1 MAEKIYKWYAL
12 RAISGKENKV
22 KEYIEAV
29 VNNHAG
35 IAITPEMIESGS
47 VSEELL
53 IASNVSRVLIPTE
66 IVYQVKDGKRIKK
79 EHPTLPGYVLVEVAL
94 AEVVE
99 RETLPSENEKS
110 RKSRKTKASEGVDG
124 ENVAA
129 EVSDGANAEERKKIR
144 TTLKYVLSKDV
155 AASLRNV
162 PNVLGFLCAT
172 PKDLNPMPLR
182 ASEVARIL
190 GNQDDQL
197 VGDDFGDVSFVV
209 GEQVKVISGPFNG
222 FSGII
227 EEVNTERHKLKVM
240 VKIFERKTPLELS
253 FMQVEKE

>member
-1 MAEKIYKWYAL
+1 MAERIYKWYAL

-35 IAITPEMIESGS
+35 IEPTPEMLEKGQ
-47 VSEELL
+47 VSEEIL

-66 IVYQVKDGKRIKK
+66 VVYQVKDGKRIKK

-99 RETLPSENEKS
+99 REHLEAPADKA
-110 RKSRKTKASEGVDG
+110 RKARKPKKAETAEGEETPVESND
-124 ENVAA
+124 V
-129 EVSDGANAEERKKIR
+129 VSQEPKKVR

-197 VGDDFGDVSFVV
+197 AGEDFGDVVFSI

-227 EEVNTERHKLKVM
+227 EEVNNERHKLKVM

>member
-35 IAITPEMIESGS
+35 IEVTPEMVDNGQ
-47 VSEELL
+47 VSEEIL

-66 IVYQVKDGKRIKK
+66 IVYQIKDGKRVKK

-94 AEVVE
+94 AEVVDCE
-99 RETLPSENEKS
+99 FLDSPAEKGRKTRKPKNIEGEMGAETLADEQSLEQKRV
-110 RKSRKTKASEGVDG
+110 RKS
-124 ENVAA
+124 
-129 EVSDGANAEERKKIR
+129 
-144 TTLKYVLSKDV
+144 LKYVLSKDV

-162 PNVLGFLCAT
+162 PNVLGFLCAS

-197 VGDDFGDVSFVV
+197 AGEDFGDVVFTV

>member
-1 MAEKIYKWYAL
+1 MAERIYKWYAL

-35 IAITPEMIESGS
+35 IEITPEMVQDGQ
-47 VSEELL
+47 VSEEIL

-66 IVYQVKDGKRIKK
+66 IVYQVKDGKRVKK

-94 AEVVE
+94 AEVE
-99 RETLPSENEKS
+99 EFEQLDSTAEKT
-110 RKSRKTKASEGVDG
+110 RKTRKPKNTEGEQAVETSTSEQIS
-124 ENVAA
+124 EQK
-129 EVSDGANAEERKKIR
+129 RCR
-144 TTLKYVLSKDV
+144 RTLKFVLSKDV

-162 PNVLGFLCAT
+162 PNVLGFLSAS

-197 VGDDFGDVSFVV
+197 AGEDFGDVVFSV